1 MSRKALAVAAASICI
16 ASGLTAVRADESEA
30 ARFYKGKQIN
40 IIVGSSPGG
49 GYDLYG
55 RLIGRYIAKYIPG
68 APRVVVNNMPGAA
81 SVVAM
86 QNIYNIAPKDGTVIG
101 AVYPQAIMEPL
112 LGDRGKA
119 RYDVSKL
126 NFVGSANSELYVCI
140 VRTDTGVKSLDDFLG
155 KDIVVGASAS
165 GGSTHDFPNLLKD
178 VLGAKFKVVSGY
190 PGSNEIALAVEKN
203 EVNGACGM
211 GWSSVASTRPQW
223 VNGSDVKVIAQE
235 GISSAS
241 ELDKLKVEMT
251 MARAGDDQQRQ
262 VMNMFY
268 APLRFGRPFV
278 MAPNVPDDRVAAIR
292 AAFMASLKD
301 PDLLAEAKKMNIDVE
316 GLDGTEMQKLVTD
329 LFQAPQDVVTKARQI
344 IGARM

>member
-1 MSRKALAVAAASICI
+1 
-16 ASGLTAVRADESEA
+16 
-30 ARFYKGKQIN
+30 
-40 IIVGSSPGG
+40 
-49 GYDLYG
+49 
-55 RLIGRYIAKYIPG
+55 
-68 APRVVVNNMPGAA
+68 
-81 SVVAM
+81 
-86 QNIYNIAPKDGTVIG
+86 
-101 AVYPQAIMEPL
+101 
-112 LGDRGKA
+112 
-119 RYDVSKL
+119 
-126 NFVGSANSELYVCI
+126 
-140 VRTDTGVKSLDDFLG
+140 
-155 KDIVVGASAS
+155 
-165 GGSTHDFPNLLKD
+165 
-178 VLGAKFKVVSGY
+178 
-190 PGSNEIALAVEKN
+190 
-203 EVNGACGM
+203 M